1 MTACFFFHKN
11 DIIREFSRPKKFGI
25 SDEVKTLEKSY
36 QKERLV
42 MDCLRDL
49 GVSMLAVGMAIDDKN
64 IERSYQLIKN
74 NPQITK
80 TEFLTEMGIE
90 EE

>member
-1 MTACFFFHKN
+1 
-11 DIIREFSRPKKFGI
+11 
-25 SDEVKTLEKSY
+25 
-36 QKERLV
+36 